1 MTLNK
6 RRLSAFALTNHRN
19 ISKVTK
25 TPQHNLI
32 KYGKT
37 ELDSH
42 ADSIVAGSNCC
53 IMHYTNRECD
63 VSPYRDDYTP
73 IKNVPIVQAATAL
86 TSQYTGQTYILIFNE
101 ALWMGDQMDHTL
113 VNPNQLRHFGIK
125 VQDNPVSNEP
135 LHIMTED
142 KQFNMELKMKGTTIF
157 AETFTPSDKD
167 LNSCPHIIMS

>member
-6 RRLSAFALTNHRN
+6 RRLSAFDLTNHRN

-25 TPQHNLI
+25 TPQHNII

-63 VSPYRDDYTP
+63 VSPYRDDYAP

-86 TSQYTGQTYILIFNE
+86 TSQYTGKTYILIFNE

-135 LHIMTED
+135 LHSMTED

-157 AETFTPSDKD
+157 LKHLHLQTK
-167 LNSCPHIIMS
+167 N

>member
-25 TPQHNLI
+25 TPQHNLV

-53 IMHYTNRECD
+53 IMHYTNLGCD
-63 VSPYRDDYTP
+63 VSPYRDDYAP

-86 TSQYTGQTYILIFNE
+86 T
-101 ALWMGDQMDHTL
+101 
-113 VNPNQLRHFGIK
+113 
-125 VQDNPVSNEP
+125 
-135 LHIMTED
+135 
-142 KQFNMELKMKGTTIF
+142 
-157 AETFTPSDKD
+157 
-167 LNSCPHIIMS
+167 